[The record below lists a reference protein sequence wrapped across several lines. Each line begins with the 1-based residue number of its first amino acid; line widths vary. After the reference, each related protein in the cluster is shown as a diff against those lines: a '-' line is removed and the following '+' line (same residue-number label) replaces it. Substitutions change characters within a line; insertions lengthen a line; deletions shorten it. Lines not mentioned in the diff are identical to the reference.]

1 MRVDWEGVIPAITTP
16 FNEDLSIDHALQ
28 AEHAG
33 WMVDAGCVGIVP
45 FGSLGEGATLTHAEK
60 LATIE
65 GLVSALD
72 GRAPVIPMVS
82 SLSTAEAA
90 RFTRDAQ
97 AAGASGFMILPPYV
111 YSSDWRE
118 MSAHVRAV
126 LGVTDLPCMLYNNPL
141 AYKTDFLPPQVAE
154 LAAEFPHVQAIK
166 ESSADLRRVT
176 WLRTLMPESF
186 KILIGVDDLALES
199 VSVGAV
205 GWIAG
210 LVNAMPA
217 ESVRLFELA
226 RAGRHAEAFELYAWF
241 LPLLRLDIGTK
252 FVQMIK
258 LAVEYA
264 GWGSSRVRGPRCQL
278 EGDELVAVMRV
289 IEEGFATRPQ
299 LGARS

>member
-28 AEHAG
+28 AEHAE
-33 WMVDAGCVGIVP
+33 WMVDAGCAGIVP

-65 GLVSALD
+65 GLVSTLD

-118 MSAHVRAV
+118 MSGHVRAV
-126 LGVTDLPCMLYNNPL
+126 LGATDLPCMLYNNPL

-154 LAAEFPHVQAIK
+154 LAAEFPNVQAIK

-186 KILIGVDDLALES
+186 KILIGVDDLALEA

-278 EGDELVAVMRV
+278 EGEELAAVMRV

-299 LGARS
+299 LGARP